1 MIQHRSGWLQKYFW
15 RRRGLNATR
24 IVAASFAVIILLGTL
39 LLSLPAASRSGESAG
54 FFTALFTATS
64 ATCVTGLTLV
74 DTGIQ
79 WSLFGQAV
87 ILVMIQLGGLGFM
100 TVVTLVSLALHR
112 KISLS
117 ERLVMAS
124 TLNMRGMDGVV
135 RVVRHA
141 LIGTFAIEGA
151 GAVVLSAR
159 FIPDF
164 GLARGLWCGIFHA
177 VSGFCN
183 AGFDILGGAFEPF
196 CSIAPYRD
204 DPVVLGT
211 LMALVIVGGLG
222 FFVWE
227 DLLINRK
234 WKKLSLYS
242 RMVLALTGVLLLA
255 GTAFFLWAERKNP
268 ATLGAMPAGERLLN
282 AAFQSVSLR
291 TAGFSAMDQ
300 GALCE
305 SSKVFSCILML
316 IGGSSGSTAGG
327 LKTVTVGVLL
337 LALWSGLAGREQVTI
352 RGRAVPDRRVLDAMN
367 LTLVAGVLFLTCSMA
382 LSVGEGAPYADCA
395 FEVASAMGTVG
406 LSANLTPGL
415 SAFSQSLLI
424 VLMYL
429 GRVGILSFSIA
440 FLIRR
445 DGRSK
450 IRYPEVDLMIG

>member
-1 MIQHRSGWLQKYFW
+1 MAQRISGWIQEFFW
-15 RRRGLNATR
+15 RRRGVNATR

-54 FFTALFTATS
+54 LFPALFTATS
-64 ATCVTGLTLV
+64 STCVTGLVLV
-74 DTGIQ
+74 DTGTQ

-100 TVVTLVSLALHR
+100 TVVTLLSLALRR
-112 KISLS
+112 KISMS

-124 TLNMRGMDGVV
+124 TLNLQGMDGVV

-141 LIGTFAIEGA
+141 LMGTFLMEGA
-151 GAVVLSAR
+151 GALILSTR
-159 FIPDF
+159 FIPEF
-164 GLARGLWCGIFHA
+164 GLAGGLWRGIFHA

-183 AGFDILGGAFEPF
+183 AGFDLLGGTYGPF

-211 LMALVIVGGLG
+211 LMALVVIGGLG

-227 DLLINRK
+227 DILTHRK
-234 WKKLSLYS
+234 WNRLSLYS
-242 RMVLALTGVLLLA
+242 RMVLGLTGGLLLF
-255 GTAFFLWAERKNP
+255 GTVFFLWTERANP

-282 AAFQSVSLR
+282 AAFQSVTLR
-291 TAGFSAMDQ
+291 TAGFATLDQ
-300 GALCE
+300 GALGE

-337 LALWSGLAGREQVTI
+337 LALRAGLAGREQVTL
-352 RGRAVPDRRVLDAMN
+352 RGWAVPDRRVLDAMN
-367 LTLVAGVLFLTCSMA
+367 LTLMAGVLFLVCS
-382 LSVGEGAPYADCA
+382 LVVSVLEGAAYVDCA
-395 FEVASAMGTVG
+395 FEVASAMATVG
-406 LSANLTPGL
+406 LSANLTPEL
-415 SAFSQSLLI
+415 SVFSQGVLI
-424 VLMYL
+424 ALMYL